1 MDSKSIFLLVL
12 AGLTATALFTLLL
25 LWLIHRIKLRFK
37 SLKAEDQIVDEL
49 GDIQKRIGQRMM
61 EVRKKHPG
69 WSRRRV
75 LRHIEGEF
83 LPELKKFNPEARE
96 INLEE
101 A

>member
-12 AGLTATALFTLLL
+12 AGLTATALFTLFL
-25 LWLIHRIKLRFK
+25 LWLIHRIQLRFR
-37 SLKAEDQIVDEL
+37 SLKAEDQITDEL
-49 GDIQKRIGQRMM
+49 GDIQRRIGKRMM
-61 EVRKKHPG
+61 EVRQKHPG

-83 LPELKKFNPEARE
+83 LPELRKFNPEARE

-101 A
+101 S